1 MNSKLVLF
9 DIDGTLVSH
18 LPHWNW
24 EAQYVYGMSKAFGYT
39 DTFRAKD
46 YNGTAERYMPW
57 DLVKGVGV
65 SRKDYL
71 RKFPEY
77 VDAMYEHIQKQ
88 VQKHGQ
94 SFERIPTAA
103 SLVEKLYIQKKVYLG
118 VLTGNAKKIA
128 RWKLDHTGLARYF
141 PFGLY
146 GDEADD
152 RIELAGQVFERAK
165 KELGLIL
172 KPSDII
178 VVGDTVYDIR
188 CGKAIGAYT
197 IAVTTGMHSDRTV
210 LSQENPDL
218 LVDSLLDK
226 SVLALFSLK

>member
-1 MNSKLVLF
+1 MKLVLF
-9 DIDGTLVSH
+9 DIDGTLISH

-39 DTFRAKD
+39 ETFRSQD

-57 DLVKGVGV
+57 DLVRGAGV
-65 SRKDYL
+65 SREEYL
-71 RKFPEY
+71 RKFPQY
-77 VDAMYEHIQKQ
+77 VDAMYEHIQRQ

-94 SFERIPTAA
+94 SFECIAAAA
-103 SLVEKLYIQKKVYLG
+103 SLVEKLYKQKTVHLAI
-118 VLTGNAKKIA
+118 LSGNAKKIA
-128 RWKLDHTGLARYF
+128 LWKLEHTGLVRYF

-165 KELGLIL
+165 DELGLVL
-172 KPSDII
+172 TPRDITVI
-178 VVGDTVYDIR
+178 GDTVYDIR

-197 IAVTTGMHSDRTV
+197 IAVTTGMHGDRSL
-210 LSQENPDL
+210 LSHENPDL
-218 LVDSLLDK
+218 LVDSLMDK